1 MENPFN
7 QIKYLLSKI
16 IRSMGFMSTFV
27 MVMRS
32 FYCFSSYIG
41 IKFNFWG
48 LVFHSMFV
56 TLGVL
61 LEDVHRIEDY
71 GIYTLPRVIEGLWDY
86 FRHIGYVKDI
96 KFSMQIIFAIS
107 IGIMLV
113 LNKFYSKDMPPT
125 YRSQVNFIFGL
136 EEEKKKVG

>member
-86 FRHIGYVKDI
+86 FRHIGYV
-96 KFSMQIIFAIS
+96 
-107 IGIMLV
+107 
-113 LNKFYSKDMPPT
+113 
-125 YRSQVNFIFGL
+125 
-136 EEEKKKVG
+136 